1 MGYPDIQTRL
11 RTTAVHYDSL
21 KGRDHVFLII
31 YHLLSNPH

>member
-21 KGRDHVFLII
+21 KGRDHV
-31 YHLLSNPH
+31 LLSF